1 MIKLNKKVFLL
12 FLLLILL
19 ALQGVNAA
27 DSENLTLELQ
37 YQNNNILNEN
47 ENSFTEL
54 QSLINGGNT
63 TINLEKD
70 YVYYDGEKTIEIS
83 KNVTINGNGHSIDA
97 NNKIRAFY
105 ISADNVVLNNITI
118 QNGNNKQAG
127 AIYWEGANGILS
139 NASFI
144 NNKAT
149 GTDTANKYE
158 GGGAIW
164 WAGNN
169 GSIANSKFE
178 SNSAGGHGGALWIN
192 GNNCIVE
199 NSIFEKNNASKWAGA
214 IYSKGNNAN
223 IRNINFTKN
232 KGTNGGS
239 LSVIG
244 EGSSIDNLIFNYS
257 NGTLGGALYWGVV
270 NGVIKNS
277 KFYNS
282 HSSGSTG
289 AGAVYTT
296 SSVNSTTIEYCD
308 FINNTAVQSGGAIYA
323 YSKAIVKNCNFYN
336 NHASNMGGAVF
347 FNKEYS
353 EINSCEFINNRA
365 SKSGG
370 AIYISYRSCII
381 DNSIFKN
388 NTADYAGAVYFSA
401 FKHSVNN
408 SLFENNNASS
418 DAGAIYLGG
427 YGTIVDNTTFMNNSA
442 QRGGALYNYYSGSTI
457 TTPTDIIN
465 SEFKYNKADAGGA
478 IASYAK
484 FINIDNT
491 DFTYNEANCGSAI
504 YMDRTSYT
512 ISNSTFLNNTADSV
526 ELILNLDKNDFTA
539 TAIYKV
545 NNTILNAIYRTE
557 GSVLIE
563 NVTYWGE
570 NGISNSDDG
579 YIEDV
584 YAINQNI
591 TLIVRDNKTSV
602 VYNVTNQ
609 TKNGNVLF
617 KDLLFKPGNYT
628 LQAIHYKDNY
638 YTEISS
644 NIELLTIDG
653 VFSKLELINNT
664 IFYGENVLVKVSDN
678 ATGTVSIFIGK
689 YYNAEIKNGLAN
701 ISLEGLAC
709 GTYGALISYSGD
721 DYYDESGFATQIK
734 IIDNSPGAYSYLKTE
749 YTNTVQA
756 GINNTL
762 TLTVENTGIKS
773 GKNVKI
779 RVLSEDNEIADFVVE
794 DYEVG
799 QYYKFSFT
807 DSILRPLDES
817 SVFNVTHKLAN
828 YTIIVEDENGIIN
841 STNFTFPIIYNG
853 YLGKDY
859 AYPQEFNNIITRLY
873 NITGDIIIVNSPY
886 TKYAS
891 STSTYRTENF
901 TIDYRNDVAEAL
913 LYVPYNWDNIETGD
927 YNRWH
932 TVFNNGFITP
942 IAHYRDQANLGG
954 YGNRG
959 YGLVVYNVTEFVKSG
974 NNVFELTKVRSGCAV
989 YPSSLMVLTNN
1000 SLSNTIKKVYISES
1014 ADLLSKQYSLDSIV
1028 GESTKL
1034 DNINNA
1040 FMLKSE
1046 LYVFAASAEVD
1057 EGNII
1062 FNGNNITNVWQ
1073 GNSSSIEMFKMDIAK
1088 ILDKNNV
1095 LFFEAT
1101 GATILSLHKILV
1113 VESELNVS
1121 SSADLKTEYS
1131 KTVQAGVNNTLTLNV
1146 VNNGTDNAKNVSVKV
1161 LSENNEIASFI
1172 IDNFVVGNDNIFKI
1186 VDTAIRPIDE
1196 NTVYGAENPL
1206 ANYTVIV
1213 GNSTFEFSFH
1223 VRYNGNLGKDYAYPN
1238 VYSTE
1243 ITREYEISG
1252 DVIIINS
1259 PDSSYMSSSTTSR
1272 NETFNIEDNSTIVK
1286 ALLYVPY
1293 NWDNIANGDYL
1304 RWNVTVNNNIVVPM
1318 AHYRDQGNLGNYGN
1332 RGYGLVVYDVTG
1344 FVNLGENEVI
1354 LNKESGGCAVYPSS
1368 LVVLTNNTSSNKVNR
1383 VYIAENADL
1392 LSKTYSKSLTVGAN
1406 TIFRGINTTGSDKST
1421 LYVFAASA
1429 QDGEGNIIFNNVAN
1443 FNVWNGTSNSISLY
1457 TLDTSNII
1465 GENND
1470 LFFESIGATILA
1482 LHQILVVENSIHK
1495 EDLNITTSC
1504 EPIYEGENATIIVDL
1519 AEDATG
1525 IVTATVNG
1533 TNYTSPIED
1542 GKAMIIIYD
1551 LAVGNYTV
1559 SVTYSGDDKYNGAE
1573 DIVNVNV
1580 NPKVVPKKSL
1590 NVSVSADAIV
1600 AGEDAIIK
1608 VSGLDDA
1615 TGNITAIVN
1624 GEEYSA
1630 VIENS
1635 SVSIAVPGLTEN
1647 TTAVIIY
1654 AGDDEYNNFTEIINI
1669 TVNPKSK
1676 MDSSVNVSAYDI
1688 TEGMAENILIS
1699 LPGDATG
1706 NVTVILNN
1714 ESKVIMINDSTVRGI
1729 NGILLMLVSYDTLT
1743 MGNYTVVAVYN
1754 GNDKYNPSNVTASF
1768 AVSKAPK
1775 ENVSMNVSADNV
1787 TEGENL
1793 IIAVNLPMDAV
1804 GNVTASVDG
1813 VDYVSPVVNGVAIIT
1828 VADLAE
1834 GNYTIDITYS
1844 GDDKYNSVYEEVKV
1858 TVDENKSLI
1867 ISAPDVTKYYKGSE
1881 RFTVTVTDYR
1891 GNPLDNKSVR
1901 LNINGVSYTR
1911 TTNANGTATFPLGI
1925 NSGVYNVTASVDNE
1939 TVNAVVTIL
1948 PTVNGS
1954 DVVKVFRNATQYYA
1968 TFRDSEGNYLKEGTI
1983 VKFNINGV
1991 MYERKISGSE
2001 GLAKLNLNLEQGTY
2015 VLTAMNPETG
2025 ENAANN
2031 ITIISRL
2038 IENKDITKYYRN
2050 ATQYTVKVIGDD
2062 GKAVGAG
2069 ESVTFNINGVMY
2081 TRTTNASGIAK
2092 LNLNLQPGNYIITAE
2107 YKNCKVSNNI
2117 KILPVL
2123 SARDISMK
2131 YRDGTK
2137 FVATLVDGQGKPYA
2151 GQTIQFNINGVFY
2164 NRITDSSGQAKLNIN
2179 LMAGEYI
2186 ITSSYNGANIANS
2199 VKVFS

>member
-1 MIKLNKKVFLL
+1 MEF
-12 FLLLILL
+12 
-19 ALQGVNAA
+19 
-27 DSENLTLELQ
+27 
-37 YQNNNILNEN
+37 
-47 ENSFTEL
+47 
-54 QSLINGGNT
+54 
-63 TINLEKD
+63 
-70 YVYYDGEKTIEIS
+70 IS
-83 KNVTINGNGHSIDA
+83 K
-97 NNKIRAFY
+97 
-105 ISADNVVLNNITI
+105 
-118 QNGNNKQAG
+118 
-127 AIYWEGANGILS
+127 
-139 NASFI
+139 
-144 NNKAT
+144 
-149 GTDTANKYE
+149 
-158 GGGAIW
+158 
-164 WAGNN
+164 
-169 GSIANSKFE
+169 KF
-178 SNSAGGHGGALWIN
+178 
-192 GNNCIVE
+192 
-199 NSIFEKNNASKWAGA
+199 
-214 IYSKGNNAN
+214 
-223 IRNINFTKN
+223 
-232 KGTNGGS
+232 
-239 LSVIG
+239 
-244 EGSSIDNLIFNYS
+244 
-257 NGTLGGALYWGVV
+257 
-270 NGVIKNS
+270 
-277 KFYNS
+277 
-282 HSSGSTG
+282 
-289 AGAVYTT
+289 
-296 SSVNSTTIEYCD
+296 
-308 FINNTAVQSGGAIYA
+308 
-323 YSKAIVKNCNFYN
+323 
-336 NHASNMGGAVF
+336 
-347 FNKEYS
+347 
-353 EINSCEFINNRA
+353 
-365 SKSGG
+365 
-370 AIYISYRSCII
+370 
-381 DNSIFKN
+381 
-388 NTADYAGAVYFSA
+388 
-401 FKHSVNN
+401 
-408 SLFENNNASS
+408 
-418 DAGAIYLGG
+418 
-427 YGTIVDNTTFMNNSA
+427 
-442 QRGGALYNYYSGSTI
+442 
-457 TTPTDIIN
+457 
-465 SEFKYNKADAGGA
+465 
-478 IASYAK
+478 
-484 FINIDNT
+484 
-491 DFTYNEANCGSAI
+491 
-504 YMDRTSYT
+504 
-512 ISNSTFLNNTADSV
+512 
-526 ELILNLDKNDFTA
+526 
-539 TAIYKV
+539 
-545 NNTILNAIYRTE
+545 
-557 GSVLIE
+557 
-563 NVTYWGE
+563 
-570 NGISNSDDG
+570 
-579 YIEDV
+579 
-584 YAINQNI
+584 
-591 TLIVRDNKTSV
+591 
-602 VYNVTNQ
+602 
-609 TKNGNVLF
+609 
-617 KDLLFKPGNYT
+617 
-628 LQAIHYKDNY
+628 
-638 YTEISS
+638 
-644 NIELLTIDG
+644 
-653 VFSKLELINNT
+653 
-664 IFYGENVLVKVSDN
+664 
-678 ATGTVSIFIGK
+678 
-689 YYNAEIKNGLAN
+689 
-701 ISLEGLAC
+701 
-709 GTYGALISYSGD
+709 
-721 DYYDESGFATQIK
+721 
-734 IIDNSPGAYSYLKTE
+734 
-749 YTNTVQA
+749 
-756 GINNTL
+756 
-762 TLTVENTGIKS
+762 
-773 GKNVKI
+773 
-779 RVLSEDNEIADFVVE
+779 
-794 DYEVG
+794 
-799 QYYKFSFT
+799 
-807 DSILRPLDES
+807 RPL
-817 SVFNVTHKLAN
+817 
-828 YTIIVEDENGIIN
+828 
-841 STNFTFPIIYNG
+841 
-853 YLGKDY
+853 
-859 AYPQEFNNIITRLY
+859 
-873 NITGDIIIVNSPY
+873 
-886 TKYAS
+886 
-891 STSTYRTENF
+891 
-901 TIDYRNDVAEAL
+901 
-913 LYVPYNWDNIETGD
+913 
-927 YNRWH
+927 
-932 TVFNNGFITP
+932 
-942 IAHYRDQANLGG
+942 
-954 YGNRG
+954 
-959 YGLVVYNVTEFVKSG
+959 
-974 NNVFELTKVRSGCAV
+974 
-989 YPSSLMVLTNN
+989 
-1000 SLSNTIKKVYISES
+1000 
-1014 ADLLSKQYSLDSIV
+1014 
-1028 GESTKL
+1028 
-1034 DNINNA
+1034 
-1040 FMLKSE
+1040 
-1046 LYVFAASAEVD
+1046 
-1057 EGNII
+1057 
-1062 FNGNNITNVWQ
+1062 
-1073 GNSSSIEMFKMDIAK
+1073 
-1088 ILDKNNV
+1088 
-1095 LFFEAT
+1095 
-1101 GATILSLHKILV
+1101 
-1113 VESELNVS
+1113 
-1121 SSADLKTEYS
+1121 
-1131 KTVQAGVNNTLTLNV
+1131 NTLTLNV

-1647 TTAVIIY
+1647 TTVVIIY

-1714 ESKVIMINDSTVRGI
+1714 KSKVIMINDSTVRGI

-1828 VADLAE
+1828 VDDLAE
-1834 GNYTIDITYS
+1834 GNYTIDINYS

-1911 TTNANGTATFPLGI
+1911 TINANGTATFPLGI

-2001 GLAKLNLNLEQGTY
+2001 GLAKLNLNLGQGSY
-2015 VLTAMNPETG
+2015 VITAMNPETG

-2031 ITIISRL
+2031 ITIIARL

-2186 ITSSYNGANIANS
+2186 ITSSYNEANIANS